1 MSSNEEYLD
10 NLLKTIMEEEPP
22 ARTLPNDAA
31 QEPVLAQQD
40 EEALLTDEEQAD
52 TDSDLQDV
60 LQAVNE
66 ENEDSSPNDLQA
78 ILQVDEEQN
87 STMSAEDIE
96 TMFAALEAEDTEQ
109 GIANQGTAEDIILA
123 GDDASYEGGTQEDAI
138 DFFAQDAFSDVAADT
153 GGMDDD
159 MLALLQSVSETE
171 EQASAA
177 PELDFFGMSD
187 TPLEESSE
195 KVADDA
201 ETGDLDLEA
210 LLMNAELEPAQQEK
224 AVELNDTVQQPEE
237 EAHNE
242 AAAAK
247 GKRAKREKKPK
258 KEKPVKEKK
267 QGFFSKLLEAFVGDE
282 DDEAA
287 DTANIDRIDGY
298 NMDAENQSILAD
310 LGEGDAKKKVK
321 PEKKKKEKK
330 EKEPKEKKAKKEK
343 PPKKEK
349 PAKEKK
355 EKKEKIPGPPE
366 KKGRPIPPKRIVAM
380 VALGATILIMNVLY
394 SNIVPD
400 MLDKK
405 NAVQAYAQGNYEET
419 FYLLQGKKLNAAEE
433 STYNKALL
441 VLQLERQIES
451 YHNYIKLD
459 MPLEAL
465 NALVK
470 GVDKYQKSL
479 EDAQENAVLVQTEEV
494 YQQLL
499 DLLQSEYQL
508 TEEDVN
514 EILAQKDDVYYTIK
528 LKEALG
534 QPIPGMTV
542 NAESAEEA
550 SDSLQMADILPE
562 EEWIE

>member
-10 NLLKTIMEEEPP
+10 NLLRTIMEEEPP
-22 ARTLPNDAA
+22 ARTLPDGAA
-31 QEPVLAQQD
+31 KEPVLVQQD
-40 EEALLTDEEQAD
+40 EEAAITDVEQAEN
-52 TDSDLQDV
+52 DSDMLDA
-60 LQAVNE
+60 LEAVKE

-78 ILQVDEEQN
+78 IMQVDEEQS

-109 GIANQGTAEDIILA
+109 DTNRGTAEDIILA
-123 GDDASYEGGTQEDAI
+123 DGDASYEGGAQEDAI
-138 DFFAQDAFSDVAADT
+138 DFFAQDAFTADST
-153 GGMDDD
+153 DAGGMDDD

-171 EQASAA
+171 EQETAA
-177 PELDFFGMSD
+177 PEFDFFGMSD
-187 TPLEESSE
+187 TSTEDSSE
-195 KVADDA
+195 ALADHA
-201 ETGDLDLEA
+201 EAGDLDLEA
-210 LLMNAELEPAQQEK
+210 LLMNAELESAQQENP
-224 AVELNDTVQQPEE
+224 VEQNGTVQQPEE
-237 EAHNE
+237 GVLNE
-242 AAAAK
+242 AAVAK
-247 GKRAKREKKPK
+247 GKKAKREKKPK

-282 DDEAA
+282 EDEAA
-287 DTANIDRIDGY
+287 DSANIDRIDGY

-310 LGEGDAKKKVK
+310 LGEGEAKKKVK
-321 PEKKKKEKK
+321 AEKKKKEKK

-355 EKKEKIPGPPE
+355 EKVPSPPE
-366 KKGRPIPPKRIVAM
+366 KKGRPIPPKRIVAIA
-380 VALGATILIMNVLY
+380 ALGATILIMNVLY
-394 SNIVPD
+394 SHIVPD

-405 NAVQAYAQGNYEET
+405 NAIQAYTQGNYEET

-441 VLQLERQIES
+441 VLQLERQLES
-451 YHNYIKLD
+451 YHNYNKLD

-465 NALVK
+465 HALVK

-479 EDAQENAVLVQTEEV
+479 EDAQEYAVLVQTEEV
-494 YQQLL
+494 YQQILAV
-499 DLLQSEYQL
+499 LQSEYQL
-508 TEEDVN
+508 TVEDVN

-534 QPIPGMTV
+534 QPVPGMTAV
-542 NAESAEEA
+542 AETAEEQ
-550 SDSLQMADILPE
+550 SDSLQMADLLPE

>member
-10 NLLKTIMEEEPP
+10 NLLRTIMEEEPP
-22 ARTLPNDAA
+22 ARTLPDGAG

-40 EEALLTDEEQAD
+40 EEAAITDVEQAEN
-52 TDSDLQDV
+52 DSDMLDA
-60 LQAVNE
+60 LEAVRE

-109 GIANQGTAEDIILA
+109 DTNQGTAEDIILA
-123 GDDASYEGGTQEDAI
+123 DGDASYEGGTQEDAI
-138 DFFAQDAFSDVAADT
+138 DFFAQDAFSADST
-153 GGMDDD
+153 DAGGMDDD

-171 EQASAA
+171 EQETAT
-177 PELDFFGMSD
+177 PEFDFFGMSD
-187 TPLEESSE
+187 TATEDSSE
-195 KVADDA
+195 VLADHA
-201 ETGDLDLEA
+201 EAGDLDLEA
-210 LLMNAELEPAQQEK
+210 LLMNAELESAQQENP
-224 AVELNDTVQQPEE
+224 VEQNGTVQQPEE
-237 EAHNE
+237 GVLNE
-242 AAAAK
+242 AAVAK

-282 DDEAA
+282 EDEAA
-287 DTANIDRIDGY
+287 DSANIDRIDGY

-310 LGEGDAKKKVK
+310 LGEGEAKKKVK
-321 PEKKKKEKK
+321 AEKKKKEKK

-355 EKKEKIPGPPE
+355 EKVPSPPE
-366 KKGRPIPPKRIVAM
+366 KKGRPIPPKRIVAIA
-380 VALGATILIMNVLY
+380 ALGATILIMNVLY
-394 SNIVPD
+394 SHIVPD

-405 NAVQAYAQGNYEET
+405 NAIQAYAQGNYEET

-441 VLQLERQIES
+441 VLQLERQLES
-451 YHNYIKLD
+451 YHNYSKLD

-479 EDAQENAVLVQTEEV
+479 EDAQEYAVLVQTEEV

-499 DLLQSEYQL
+499 AVLQSEYQL
-508 TEEDVN
+508 TVEDVN

-534 QPIPGMTV
+534 QPIPGMTAD
-542 NAESAEEA
+542 AESAEEA
-550 SDSLQMADILPE
+550 SDSLQMVDILPE